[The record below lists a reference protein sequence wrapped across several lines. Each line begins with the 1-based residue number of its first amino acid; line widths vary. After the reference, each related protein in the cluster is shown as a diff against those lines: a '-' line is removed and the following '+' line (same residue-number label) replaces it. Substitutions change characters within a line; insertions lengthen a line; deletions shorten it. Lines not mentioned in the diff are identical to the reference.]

1 MTSWITVWLQRTSAS
16 EIRAPVQNAVMVT
29 CMYAAVYIALDWVSF
44 VQAIPSVGFTPW
56 NPPPAASLALL
67 ILKGLRF
74 APALFAASVVSDGL
88 IAGFPLG
95 IQPTLASDAIVA
107 MVYTGVAATLRRFAH
122 ADQGLARVADV
133 GWLLL
138 ITGVGTVIAAV
149 LVVTALAAM
158 HGVPPDLRNVS
169 FRHFFIGD
177 LTGIVGLLPV
187 FLTASEARGRWKE
200 IPQATRSFD
209 LAVFAVG
216 LTVALL
222 LVFRSPWSKELELF
236 YLLLLPVVWIGVRHG
251 LPWCAMVIFVEQ
263 SALVFT
269 ISLLDYTKEDFLG
282 YQILSLSIASTGL
295 ILGAVVTER
304 QRAERHLRQQQAEF
318 SRIARVTTAGVL
330 GASVVHEISQP
341 LATIATYTHVC
352 SRLLRSEP
360 IDLELL
366 GRTMASAESHV
377 RRAGEIVERLRNFLG
392 GTELRWSTID
402 LADAVRRV
410 VGALAD
416 DAECV
421 GVHVRIDERPLPRI
435 AADRVQIELA
445 LTNLIRN
452 AIEAV
457 AECPDDRERQVQ
469 VRLRHIA
476 GEVQVEVH
484 DNGCGVSSDIA
495 ERLFEPFETSKQHGL
510 GLGLSLSREIVKA
523 HGGSLRWDATV
534 TTGAR
539 FVLRLPC
546 DIEQRL

>member
-1 MTSWITVWLQRTSAS
+1 MTDRITVWLQRTFAS
-16 EIRAPVQNAVMVT
+16 EVRAPVRNAVIVT
-29 CMYAAVYIALDWVSF
+29 CIYVAVYITLDWISF
-44 VQAIPSVGFTPW
+44 VQALPSVGFTPW

-95 IQPTLASDAIVA
+95 IEPTLASEAIVA
-107 MVYTGVAATLRRFAH
+107 VAYTGVAAALRRFAH
-122 ADQGLARVADV
+122 ADQGLARMADV

-138 ITGVGTVIAAV
+138 ITGVGTITTAV
-149 LVVTALAAM
+149 LVVAAIAGM
-158 HGVPPDLRNVS
+158 HGVPPDLRYTS

-177 LTGIVGLLPV
+177 LTGIIGLLPV
-187 FLTASEARGRWKE
+187 FLTVSQARARWKE
-200 IPQATRSFD
+200 IPQAIRSFD
-209 LAVFAVG
+209 LVVFAVG
-216 LTVALL
+216 LAIALL
-222 LVFRSPWSKELELF
+222 LVFASPWSKELELF

-251 LPWCAMVIFVEQ
+251 LPWCAIAIFVEQ
-263 SALVFT
+263 SVLVS
-269 ISLLDYTKEDFLG
+269 IIGLLDYAKEDFLS
-282 YQILSLSIASTGL
+282 YQVLSLSIASTGL

-304 QRAERHLRQQQAEF
+304 QRAERYLRQQQAEV
-318 SRIARVTTAGVL
+318 SRVARITTAGAL

-341 LATIATYTHVC
+341 LATIATYIHVC
-352 SRLLRSEP
+352 RRLLWSEP

-366 GRTMASAESHV
+366 GGTLASAESQV

-392 GTELRWSTID
+392 RTELRWSSID
-402 LADAVRRV
+402 LADIARRV
-410 VGALAD
+410 IGTLAD

-421 GVHVRIDERPLPRI
+421 GAHVRIDERPLPRI

-445 LTNLIRN
+445 LANLVRN

-457 AECPDDRERQVQ
+457 AERGGPERQVQ

-476 GEVQVEVH
+476 DEVQVEVE
-484 DNGCGVSSDIA
+484 DNGCGVRPDIA
-495 ERLFEPFETSKQHGL
+495 EHLFEPFETSKRRGL

-546 DIEQRL
+546 NIAQRP